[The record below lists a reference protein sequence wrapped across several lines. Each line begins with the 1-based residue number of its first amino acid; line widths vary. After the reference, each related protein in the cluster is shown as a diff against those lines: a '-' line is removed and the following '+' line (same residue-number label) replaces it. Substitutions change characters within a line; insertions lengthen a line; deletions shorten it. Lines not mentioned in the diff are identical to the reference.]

1 MSSLF
6 NKIINNRIEC
16 RIFENS
22 NYIEILSKES
32 DAQENYIRI
41 GKLKECFRVEMV
53 HRNDVVSICETR
65 EMEQAEIVAA
75 ILALNA
81 YEKKP
86 QDENI
91 ALIREYIK
99 NDKYEEVVHIIN
111 SVCEQISYKIYEEN
125 AQGLSLVQNNDLSY
139 TLSYMGKIVMENM
152 NRPRAFSVLYAY
164 CRDLEYFKNWYSN
177 NLDILE
183 GLIEYDLLETV
194 YLGFY

>member
-111 SVCEQISYKIYEEN
+111 SVCEQTSYKIYEEN

-152 NRPRAFSVLYAY
+152 NGPRAFSVLYAY